1 MRKLFTFAL
10 LCLLLACSD
19 SQTNRDEYKWILTA
33 DPENDAVSAGRS
45 GDRTLIGVSGLFGRV
60 IPDVRGIP
68 CDKPHD
74 VRYLKIDDV
83 IDSYAERKF
92 NALAPIYAELY
103 NYNLRKYFDAK
114 GLDIC
119 NS

>member
-1 MRKLFTFAL
+1 MCKLFIFAL
-10 LCLLLACSD
+10 LGLLFACSD
-19 SQTNRDEYKWILTA
+19 SQTNRDGYDWVLTA
-33 DPENDAVSAGRS
+33 DPESDAISAAHS
-45 GDRTLIGVSGLFGRV
+45 GDRALIGVSGLFGRV

-68 CDKPHD
+68 CDKPQD

-103 NYNLRKYFDAK
+103 NYNLREYFDAK
-114 GLDIC
+114 GQDIC

>member
-1 MRKLFTFAL
+1 MRKLFFCFLFAFL
-10 LCLLLACSD
+10 FACSD
-19 SQTNRDEYKWILTA
+19 SQTNRNGYDWVLTA
-33 DPENDAVSAGRS
+33 DPQDDAISAARS
-45 GDRTLIGVSGLFGRV
+45 GDRTLIGVSGLFGQA
-60 IPDVRGIP
+60 IPDIRGIP
-68 CDKPHD
+68 CDKPKD

-103 NYNLRKYFDAK
+103 NYKLREYFDAK
-114 GLDIC
+114 GQDIC